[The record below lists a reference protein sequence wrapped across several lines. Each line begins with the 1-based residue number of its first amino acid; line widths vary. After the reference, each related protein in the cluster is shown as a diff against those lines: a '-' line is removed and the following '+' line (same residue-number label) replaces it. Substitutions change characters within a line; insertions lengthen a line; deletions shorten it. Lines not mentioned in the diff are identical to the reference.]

1 MTRTAALLAT
11 AALTT
16 TLGAGTLGAGTL
28 GAGLAAAAPAQA
40 APFCGITWGSLAKS
54 AAPMSQGRLTGVRAG
69 RHDCYDRLVLDVAA
83 GQVQGWNV
91 SYVDHVTADGSG
103 AVVPTRGGAA
113 LELVARVPA
122 AEDYPGGNRA
132 ELAPVAGFR
141 TFRQVVWAGSF
152 EGQTTLGLGVRAKLP
167 FRVLAVDGPGT
178 GSRLVVDVAH
188 QW

>member
-11 AALTT
+11 AALT
-16 TLGAGTLGAGTL
+16 ATL

-40 APFCGITWGSLAKS
+40 APFCGITWGSLPKS
-54 AAPMSQGRLTGVRAG
+54 AAPMSQGLLTGVRVG
-69 RHDCYDRLVLDVAA
+69 QHDCYDRLVLDVAA
-83 GQVQGWNV
+83 GQVQGWAV

-103 AVVPTRGGAA
+103 AVVPTRGEAA
-113 LELVARVPA
+113 LQLVARVPA
-122 AEDYPGGNRA
+122 GPGVPSGSPT

-152 EGQTTLGLGVRAKLP
+152 EGQTTLGLGVRARLP
-167 FRVLAVDGPGT
+167 FRVLAVDGPGS

-188 QW
+188 HW